1 MTYHQM
7 MQNHLD
13 TRPALV
19 TSKDL
24 TPMQLLEYSR
34 RPLPVFVN
42 GVRTDGP
49 VGSVERLAIARGK
62 KS

>member
-49 VGSVERLAIARGK
+49 VGAVERLELVKGGR
-62 KS
+62 S